1 MQDLLTVAQAT
12 KTATVTTDTA
22 ELLLRITGESWRG
35 RARVGH
41 HADVAPIGLYVS
53 DYDSTHNAQPIRK
66 SLKLLG
72 HTAEQIATL
81 NYMQLLAL
89 LHPDDH
95 PRLLRYF
102 SGFVD
107 AQDGEVREF
116 EYRVRQRDGSWNWFY
131 SRDQV
136 LARDKT
142 GAVRQI
148 VGVVIDLT
156 SHQRREEA
164 LHASEEFNRSIL
176 ESSADCIKVLDLD
189 GKLLSMNQP
198 GMCLMEVDD
207 FAPFRGMNWSE
218 FWSEEDQELARAAL
232 DKARRGEAAH
242 FRGFCRT
249 AKGTPKWW
257 DVMVSPILNAAG
269 QPQRLVSVSRDITR
283 FMEAERAL
291 MESEKK
297 LRLATIGAQ
306 LGLWF
311 WNLETNELN
320 WTEVGKKLFGLP
332 PEAVITYERF
342 LGCLH
347 PDDRMRIEQAV
358 RNSLAQKLEYN
369 VEYRVVW
376 PDQSVHW
383 IAARGRGFYNE
394 AGQAVQMM
402 GTTRDVTSRK
412 RVEEERERLL
422 IRERE
427 LREQAEQAN
436 RVKEEFLSVVSHELR
451 TPLNHMYG
459 WIKLLRAG
467 NLNPQET
474 AHALEIIERN
484 AAAQNRLIED
494 LLDMSRVMSGK
505 LRLDIHQLEP
515 AGVIRAAVEAAR
527 PAAEAKGIH
536 LEIKLSAQAGQVD
549 QTGGADLLSADPDR
563 LQQVVW
569 NLISNAIKF
578 TPSGGRVTVELA
590 RADEQFEI
598 TVADTGQ
605 GIAPELLPFVF
616 DRFRQADSSITRRQS
631 GLGLGL
637 AIVRH
642 LVELHGGTVR
652 ADSPGL
658 DQGATF
664 RVALPALAIQT
675 GSLSKP
681 SDPAAKEA
689 KEIDWESLPSLRGLK
704 VLAVDDEA
712 DARHLIG
719 SLLHLS
725 GAEVRTANDLIEA
738 QAVVE
743 NWHPDLLVSDIGMPN
758 GSGYDLIRQIRQRE
772 KQAGSYLPAVALTA
786 YGRPEDRLRALSAG
800 FQMHVTKPVEPA
812 ELIAVLASLSGRFP

>member
-1 MQDLLTVAQAT
+1 MQHLPTVASAT
-12 KTATVTTDTA
+12 KIATIAITNPLPA
-22 ELLLRITGESWRG
+22 ELLPHFAGESLSEIVSNG
-35 RARVGH
+35 RR
-41 HADVAPIGLYVS
+41 ADVAPIGLYIR
-53 DYDSTHNAQPIRK
+53 DCDSTHNSHPIRK
-66 SLKLLG
+66 CLKLLG
-72 HTAEQIATL
+72 RTAEQVAAL
-81 NYMQLLAL
+81 NETQLLDL

-95 PRLLRYF
+95 SRLLRYF
-102 SGFVD
+102 ADFVD
-107 AQDGEVREF
+107 AQDGELREF
-116 EYRVRQRDGSWNWFY
+116 EYRVRQANGSWNWFY
-131 SRDQV
+131 TRDQV
-136 LARDKT
+136 LTRDAT
-142 GAVRQI
+142 GAARQT

-156 SHQRREEA
+156 AHQRREEA
-164 LHASEEFNRSIL
+164 LQTSEEFNRSIL

-198 GMCLMEVDD
+198 GMCLMGVDD
-207 FAPFRGMNWSE
+207 FAPFCGMNWAE
-218 FWSEEDQELARAAL
+218 FWAEEDQDLARAAL

-269 QPQRLVSVSRDITR
+269 QPQRLVSVARDITR

-291 MESEKK
+291 IESEKK

-311 WNLETNELN
+311 WNLESNELN
-320 WTEVGKKLFGLP
+320 WTEVGKKLFGLMP
-332 PEAVITYERF
+332 DADITYERF

-347 PDDRMRIEQAV
+347 PDDRLRIEQAV

-369 VEYRVVW
+369 VEYRVIW

-412 RVEEERERLL
+412 HAEQERERLL

-467 NLNPQET
+467 NLSPQES
-474 AHALEIIERN
+474 AHALETIERN

-494 LLDMSRVMSGK
+494 LLDVSRVMSGK

-515 AGVIRAAVEAAR
+515 AGVIRATVDAAR
-527 PAAEAKGIH
+527 PAAEAKGIQ
-536 LEIKLSAQAGQVD
+536 LEIKLSAQAGQID
-549 QTGGADLLSADPDR
+549 QANLLSADPDR

-590 RADEQFEI
+590 HSEGQFEI
-598 TVADTGQ
+598 IVSDTGQ

-616 DRFRQADSSITRRQS
+616 DRFRQADSSITRQQG

-642 LVELHGGTVR
+642 LVELHGGTVS

-658 DQGATF
+658 DCGATF
-664 RVALPALAIQT
+664 RVTLPTLVTQA
-675 GSLSKP
+675 
-681 SDPAAKEA
+681 EA
-689 KEIDWESLPSLRGLK
+689 SPKFAGASVKDAGEIDWQSLPSLSGLK

-712 DARHLIG
+712 DARYLLE
-719 SLLHLS
+719 SLLRMS
-725 GAEVRTANDLIEA
+725 GAEVRTANGLIEA
-738 QAVVE
+738 HAVVE
-743 NWHPDLLVSDIGMPN
+743 DWHPDLLVSDIGMPD

-772 KQAGSYLPAVALTA
+772 KSAGSYLPAVALTA

-800 FQMHVTKPVEPA
+800 FQMHVPKPVEPA
-812 ELIAVLASLSGRFP
+812 ELIAVLASLNGRFP

>member
-1 MQDLLTVAQAT
+1 MCAGLL
-12 KTATVTTDTA
+12 A
-22 ELLLRITGESWRG
+22 EP
-35 RARVGH
+35 
-41 HADVAPIGLYVS
+41 APIGLYVCEYHQTGNS
-53 DYDSTHNAQPIRK
+53 SPIRK

-72 HTAEQIATL
+72 HTAENIAALTET
-81 NYMQLLAL
+81 QLLEL

-102 SGFVD
+102 ADFAD

-116 EYRVRQRDGSWNWFY
+116 KYRVRQQDGSWNWFY

-136 LARDKT
+136 LSRDAA
-142 GAVRQI
+142 GAVRQL
-148 VGVVIDLT
+148 VGAVVDLT
-156 SHQRREEA
+156 AHQRRAEA
-164 LHASEEFNRSIL
+164 LQISEEFNRSIL

-189 GKLLSMNQP
+189 GRLLSMNPP

-207 FAPFRGMNWSE
+207 FAPFRGMNWAE
-218 FWSEEDQELARAAL
+218 FWAEEDQGLARAAL
-232 DKARRGEAAH
+232 DQARQGEAAH
-242 FRGFCRT
+242 FRGFCLT

-257 DVMVSPILNAAG
+257 DVMVSPILNADG

-291 MESEKK
+291 RESEKK

-332 PEAVITYERF
+332 PEAEITYERF

-347 PDDRMRIEQAV
+347 PDDRPRTEQAV
-358 RNSLAQKLEYN
+358 RNSLEQKLEYN

-412 RVEEERERLL
+412 RAEEERERLL

-467 NLNPQET
+467 NLNPAET
-474 AHALEIIERN
+474 THALEIIERN
-484 AAAQNRLIED
+484 AVAQNRLIED
-494 LLDMSRVMSGK
+494 LLDVSRVMSGK
-505 LRLDIHQLEP
+505 LRLDIHQVEP
-515 AGVIRAAVEAAR
+515 SGVIRAAVDAAR
-527 PAAEAKGIH
+527 PAAEAKGIQ
-536 LEIKLSAQAGQVD
+536 LDIKLPGQAGQ
-549 QTGGADLLSADPDR
+549 AALLSADPDR
-563 LQQVVW
+563 LQQIVW

-578 TPSGGRVTVELA
+578 TPSGGRVSVELA
-590 RADEQFEI
+590 RSDRQFDI
-598 TVADTGQ
+598 TVTDTGQ
-605 GIAPELLPFVF
+605 GITPELLPFVF

-658 DQGATF
+658 NQGATF
-664 RVALPALAIQT
+664 RVSLPALVTPI
-675 GSLSKP
+675 GGLPKP
-681 SDPAAKEA
+681 SDTAAKQAE
-689 KEIDWESLPSLRGLK
+689 EIDGEVLPSLRGLK

-712 DARHLIG
+712 DADARHLLG
-719 SLLHLS
+719 SLLRMS
-725 GAEVRTANDLIEA
+725 GAEVRTASSLVEA
-738 QAVVE
+738 QALVE
-743 NWHPDLLVSDIGMPN
+743 AWHPELLVSDIGMPD
-758 GSGYDLIRQIRQRE
+758 GSGYDLMRQIRQRE

-800 FQMHVTKPVEPA
+800 FQMHVSKPVEPA
-812 ELIAVLASLSGRFP
+812 ELIAVVASLSGRFP